1 VRNKPSNAA
10 LCCATRGCC
19 GCNRTALRLQPQE
32 ILAEKNL
39 PDKLF
44 FFSSHLYDKEDEYE
58 FYPGSGLDD
67 ALCVSLASRARWPAP
82 LSSPYRPQQ
91 YPQRS
96 TRRLQPR
103 ARGAAT
109 SDSCHRRC
117 QACQLRQ
124 LARRTAVAAAAQG
137 RAGEADLVGLREQE
151 RGTHA
156 HAHARSLTHTG
167 TRACARAHA
176 GACPIVRPHG
186 VPELDYAAVRNAVGN
201 KYCCNGT
208 GSLQHDA
215 LAFRLLPGSH
225 WEQRS
230 VSSARASQWH
240 AQ

>member
-1 VRNKPSNAA
+1 VLRHTGLLRCK
-10 LCCATRGCC
+10 
-19 GCNRTALRLQPQE
+19 RTALRLQPQE

-67 ALCVSLASRARWPAP
+67 ALCVSLTSRARRPTP

-96 TRRLQPR
+96 TCRLQPR
-103 ARGAAT
+103 ACGAAT

-156 HAHARSLTHTG
+156 RAHARAHERSLTHTG

-201 KYCCNGT
+201 KYCCNGK